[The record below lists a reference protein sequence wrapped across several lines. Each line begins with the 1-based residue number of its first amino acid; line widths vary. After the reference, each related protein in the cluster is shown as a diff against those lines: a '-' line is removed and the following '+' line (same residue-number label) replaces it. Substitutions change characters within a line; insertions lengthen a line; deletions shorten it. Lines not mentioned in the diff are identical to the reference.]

1 MNELTSQSPSSA
13 SSGSLS
19 EEASTT
25 PPTSDG
31 SVEQQE
37 EEEDKTQKA
46 ERIKEEGNVAFK
58 AKQYAEAIDLY
69 SKAIGTS
76 SRCFVYRICIVL
88 TIF

>member
-1 MNELTSQSPSSA
+1 MNKLTSQPPSSV

-19 EEASTT
+19 EEASAT

-31 SVEQQE
+31 SSERQE
-37 EEEDKTQKA
+37 EEEEKTKRA

-58 AKQYAEAIDLY
+58 AKKYAEAIDFY

-76 SRCFVYRICIVL
+76 SRRFVHRICIIL
-88 TIF
+88 TMC